1 MAGQSIADI
10 QNGLVRAQRA
20 LDHFQLGL
28 TIFQANCQRGEFE
41 AAELER
47 TPMIAALESYLDDFA
62 AVQRI
67 AEALNR
73 KV

>member
-20 LDHFQLGL
+20 MELFQLGL

-47 TPMIAALESYLDDFA
+47 TPMIAALESYLDEFA
-62 AVQRI
+62 AAQRI

-73 KV
+73 QT

>member
-1 MAGQSIADI
+1 MAGQLIADI
-10 QNGLVRAQRA
+10 QNGLARAQRA

-28 TIFQANCQRGEFE
+28 TIFQANCQRGDFE

-62 AVQRI
+62 AAQRI

-73 KV
+73 QR